1 MCFKCNTMNHTQDS
15 QEHLVWKT
23 LTPYRQDTQCH
34 QDVLGGGAGRDT
46 DTGAKDVLD
55 MYI

>member
-1 MCFKCNTMNHTQDS
+1 MQDS
-15 QEHLVWKT
+15 QDYLVWKT
-23 LTPYRQDTQCH
+23 LTPYRKDTQDH
-34 QDVLGGGAGRDT
+34 QDELRGSAGRHT